1 MPLLVR
7 GNEASDLETLAA
19 LARDPDI
26 RALARGRSRVRALWE
41 ACQIP
46 DFRKIAEGYG
56 IPSERI
62 RLTDGNSQAA
72 LAPDKLDLAPLAA
85 ALIRARAAQ
94 GPALIE
100 VMTPRPAQPT
110 PGSGPPD
117 STQRMSR

>member
-1 MPLLVR
+1 MVCLV
-7 GNEASDLETLAA
+7 GDGGFQFCLGALGSATDEASRVIFLVWNNNGYQEIEDHMVS
-19 LARDPDI
+19 
-26 RALARGRSRVRALWE
+26 RGITPVGVRPSA
-41 ACQIP
+41 P

-72 LAPDKLDLAPLAA
+72 LAPGKLDLAPLAA

-100 VMTPRPAQPT
+100 VMTP
-110 PGSGPPD
+110 
-117 STQRMSR
+117 